1 MFNEFKN
8 QGTDWKVEAGFKKT
22 FDLSHKIV
30 ELTVLGGWSY
40 RVLRN
45 LIQYVNRTPQPD
57 PAEIQTRLNDLDEKL
72 AAMTSWCIANSQLI
86 PRDMYDSTYT
96 RLPQSC
102 QTYFDS
108 VSPSW
113 SAYELASSLS
123 NQCVRKTSTD
133 K

>member
-22 FDLSHKIV
+22 VDLSHKIV

-40 RVLRN
+40 RVVRN
-45 LIQYVNRTPQPD
+45 LIQYVNKTFEPD
-57 PAEIQTRLNDLDEKL
+57 PAEIQTRLDDLDEKL
-72 AAMTSWCIANSQLI
+72 ATMTSWCTVNSQLI
-86 PRDMYDSTYT
+86 PRDMYDSSYT

-108 VSPSW
+108 VSLIW
-113 SAYELASSLS
+113 STYELASSTC
-123 NQCVRKTSTD
+123 NQ
-133 K
+133 